1 MPRQNH
7 REHEGDI
14 REYSIHISDDGKS
27 WSELKRGELI
37 SSFDPQTIAFGNI
50 VLAKF
55 IKITSHSGFGPDK
68 TTALAD
74 VAVIYTGPKLP
85 DSDDELEYKR
95 SKAASPDIDEGV
107 VPEDKKS
114 KKP

>member
-1 MPRQNH
+1 MMPRQNG

-14 REYSIHISDDGKS
+14 REYSIQISDDGTN
-27 WSELKRGELI
+27 WRELKRGQLV
-37 SSFDPQTIAFGNI
+37 STFDPQRFGEN
-50 VLAKF
+50 VSAKF
-55 IKITSHSGFGPDK
+55 IKFTSLSGFGADK
-68 TTALAD
+68 QTALAD

-85 DSDDELEYKR
+85 DSEEELEYKR

-107 VPEDKKS
+107 APEDKKS